1 MLAGGSGRRGAAAC
15 PLLSRSG
22 QRHSSRGFGTGCSA
36 PGMPAGAEPMSQQT
50 FTTVALELAIG
61 NPQH

>member
-1 MLAGGSGRRGAAAC
+1 MPSPELLWAASQQQRLWDG
-15 PLLSRSG
+15 LLSLP
-22 QRHSSRGFGTGCSA
+22 GTS
-36 PGMPAGAEPMSQQT
+36 AGAEPMSQQT